1 MARDRNLRQRVIK
14 VNKGTVSKDTIVNN
28 SIEVKDISGKGL
40 YLVIKYNN
48 KIKYIKWED
57 SPL

>member
-14 VNKGTVSKDTIVNN
+14 VQKGKVSTSTIVEN
-28 SIEVKDISGKGL
+28 SIEVKDIPGKGL